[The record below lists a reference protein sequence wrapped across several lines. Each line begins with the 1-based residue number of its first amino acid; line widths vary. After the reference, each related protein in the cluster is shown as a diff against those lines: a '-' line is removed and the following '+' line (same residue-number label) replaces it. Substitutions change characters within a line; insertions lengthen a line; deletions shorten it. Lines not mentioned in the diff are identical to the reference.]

1 LVPTLLVLVL
11 AEIALA
17 EKHAPSYRID
27 PLRAPVPNGTTLL
40 LWRFEEGK
48 ATDSTI
54 AGNHGEVRGAAERTD
69 GRFGKALRLKGGSLL
84 LKTEP
89 ATHHLIP
96 AAEGTVFMV
105 DFWCRPESYPT
116 AGSACLLDMPRG
128 LRLRLELT
136 TAGRLHLS
144 GEDIAETSSADPLPL
159 GEWSHVAVFPTT
171 FIQPNEIYAD
181 RQVVQVRINGFS
193 AILARTPIHRGI
205 VSELHPV
212 FVGANTRG
220 DDGFTGA
227 IDELRISRGAVGVY
241 EMVHQEFANDP
252 GHPLLRSPEHFR
264 QTNAQ
269 IWAATFDSPDALK
282 QVMPPE
288 KFSFIDVTPPVVHV
302 GAGETLGNQA
312 GAETGGDMADT
323 VEDEIA
329 QEQAQEKMPPLAPVD
344 GVRGKAMAV
353 RGGMARIP
361 LNGMPHLD
369 EMTLEFWFKPGN
381 WDNLAQSSDQYGNA
395 HIVTMWGVPKNADG
409 EAVPLVSFSA
419 RRAQGREP
427 VAPEFEKFFA
437 EPKLPLVPH
446 KWVHVQITRDKHFS
460 YLNGCFLDGSHGAKA
475 TIAANEVWDSHRAAY
490 LTFGNGFETSY
501 DEFRLH
507 SCVFDGVERSNA
519 RAIYTTAALRP
530 LTEATYGRAVMSLG
544 EMQVNAEV
552 MPDIG
557 RFGGGWL
564 TGWVS
569 GTVTRGPLEAF
580 FGYRLTIGK
589 LIVALVLKEPAS
601 AASADVDFSMPHEKS
616 SRHGKVTGFKEGR
629 GGVVLDVGLLPE
641 GHYPVKGALR
651 NAAGEVVTEFDSV
664 FYRIPFPWLNNTL
677 GLPETPPE
685 PFTPVTVQGQRVSV
699 VGREYAAASDGGF
712 SSISVNGENILAA
725 PLQLE
730 VQCGDKTQV
739 FQGTAPPRFG
749 QCVPTQATWETASEA
764 AGIVA
769 RSSVTMEYDGT
780 AMRTLDVAPAGPPVT
795 LDRLSLRIP
804 LKKEYGEYI
813 HVLPHEGG
821 FRDYVTAGLL
831 PPSDGLLWD
840 SKKWKETMP
849 VHVGVKG
856 NMASMV
862 WLGGTLRGLVWFA
875 DNDKGWLPN
884 DERAS
889 TTITR
894 QNGVVSLDVYF
905 INEHFTLD
913 TPRRITYGVL
923 ATPPKPL
930 PKDHRL
936 WNRSDPAKT
945 GPFGMRLTSCDAF
958 APWKV
963 PPVGAC
969 FDYWPRGDDWDFAR
983 LAMSEQRNLWST
995 ETPHGKYPKGIGL
1008 LLYHDANRCPVH
1020 PDMAPYFTW
1029 EWRWRSYPKTRIDN
1043 LVWYMDKWIANGLD
1057 GTYIDDV
1064 FPGCD
1069 WNLEPVGTAYLLPDG
1084 RKQIGASHM
1093 LYREYL
1099 KRFYALFQ
1107 QYGKPS
1113 IITTHMTDTLSWP
1126 EHCFASSIYD
1136 GEHGARGHGSNKTY
1150 IDAWPLDY
1158 LLTIRNPERS
1168 GLITVSFGLQT
1179 PQNWDKTAPEL
1190 WKYCAKRSFQAVILL
1205 FDHSNPIG
1213 GVATYYAGTDVEV
1226 YPFWRNSHVVQ
1237 VEPVFSEPVTDR
1249 DLPVAKWWTR
1259 LSDHLYRSLAQQPF
1273 RATLYKKANRCM
1285 VVVVNLLR
1293 RSVAAKVSLSFE
1305 QLGIAP
1311 EHRAGLS
1318 AVDIDDWLPPPGTDM
1333 VKLHVAD
1340 VPCSR
1345 SAALLSEIQAK
1356 GGFPDAPASAD
1367 SRQGDEPAHMESM
1380 LTRPEGADGRWPE
1393 PEAGSAPAEADPFFA
1408 VGLNGNILTL
1418 NVAGHNFRAIE
1429 LRWGPN
1435 NE

>member
-1 LVPTLLVLVL
+1 
-11 AEIALA
+11 
-17 EKHAPSYRID
+17 
-27 PLRAPVPNGTTLL
+27 
-40 LWRFEEGK
+40 
-48 ATDSTI
+48 
-54 AGNHGEVRGAAERTD
+54 
-69 GRFGKALRLKGGSLL
+69 
-84 LKTEP
+84 
-89 ATHHLIP
+89 
-96 AAEGTVFMV
+96 
-105 DFWCRPESYPT
+105 
-116 AGSACLLDMPRG
+116 
-128 LRLRLELT
+128 
-136 TAGRLHLS
+136 
-144 GEDIAETSSADPLPL
+144 
-159 GEWSHVAVFPTT
+159 
-171 FIQPNEIYAD
+171 
-181 RQVVQVRINGFS
+181 
-193 AILARTPIHRGI
+193 
-205 VSELHPV
+205 
-212 FVGANTRG
+212 
-220 DDGFTGA
+220 
-227 IDELRISRGAVGVY
+227 
-241 EMVHQEFANDP
+241 
-252 GHPLLRSPEHFR
+252 
-264 QTNAQ
+264 
-269 IWAATFDSPDALK
+269 
-282 QVMPPE
+282 
-288 KFSFIDVTPPVVHV
+288 
-302 GAGETLGNQA
+302 
-312 GAETGGDMADT
+312 
-323 VEDEIA
+323 
-329 QEQAQEKMPPLAPVD
+329 
-344 GVRGKAMAV
+344 
-353 RGGMARIP
+353 
-361 LNGMPHLD
+361 
-369 EMTLEFWFKPGN
+369 
-381 WDNLAQSSDQYGNA
+381 
-395 HIVTMWGVPKNADG
+395 
-409 EAVPLVSFSA
+409 
-419 RRAQGREP
+419 
-427 VAPEFEKFFA
+427 
-437 EPKLPLVPH
+437 
-446 KWVHVQITRDKHFS
+446 
-460 YLNGCFLDGSHGAKA
+460 
-475 TIAANEVWDSHRAAY
+475 

-519 RAIYTTAALRP
+519 RAIYTTAPLRP
-530 LTEATYGRAVMSLG
+530 LTEATYGRTVASLG
-544 EMQVNAEV
+544 EMQVNTEV

-569 GTVTRGPLEAF
+569 GTVTRGPLEVF

-589 LIVALVLKEPAS
+589 LIVALVLKEPDS
-601 AASADVDFSMPHEKS
+601 AASADVDFSMPFEKT
-616 SRHGKVTGFKEGR
+616 SRQGKITGFKEGR

-641 GHYPVKGALR
+641 GHYPLKGSLR
-651 NAAGEVVTEFDSV
+651 NAAGEVVAELDSV

-677 GLPETPPE
+677 GLLETPPQ
-685 PFTPVTVQGQRVSV
+685 PFTPVTVQEQSIGV
-699 VGREYAAASDGGF
+699 VGRAYTAANDGGF
-712 SSISVNGENILAA
+712 SAIAVNGENILAA
-725 PLQLE
+725 PFQLE
-730 VQCGDKTQV
+730 VQCGDNTKV
-739 FQGTAPPRFG
+739 FQGNAAPRFG
-749 QCVPTQATWETASEA
+749 QCVSTQATWEATSET

-769 RSSVTMEYDGT
+769 RSSVAMEYDGT
-780 AMRTLDVAPAGPPVT
+780 AMRTLDVAPAGAPVT

-804 LKKEYGEYI
+804 LKGEYGQYI

-831 PPSDGLLWD
+831 PPHEGLLWN

-894 QNGVVSLDVYF
+894 QDGVVSLGVHF

-913 TPRRITYGVL
+913 APRRITYGIL

-930 PKDHRL
+930 PQNHRL

-945 GPFGMRLTSCDAF
+945 GTFGMRLTSCDAF

-969 FDYWPRGDDWDFAR
+969 FDYWPRGDDWEFAR
-983 LAMSEQRNLWST
+983 LAMAEQRNLWNT

-1008 LLYHDANRCPVH
+1008 ILYHDANRCPVH

-1029 EWRWRSYPKTRIDN
+1029 EWRWRSYPRTRIDN
-1043 LVWYMDKWIANGLD
+1043 LLWYMDKWISNGLD

-1107 QYGKPS
+1107 RYGKPS

-1126 EHCFASSIYD
+1126 EHSFVSSIYD

-1190 WKYCAKRSFQAVILL
+1190 WKYCARRSLQAVILL

-1213 GVATYYAGTDVEV
+1213 GVANRYAGTDVEV
-1226 YPFWRNSHVVQ
+1226 YPFWRNDHIVQ
-1237 VEPVFSEPVTDR
+1237 VAPVFAEPVVDR

-1293 RSVAAKVSLSFE
+1293 RSAAAKVSLNFDH
-1305 QLGIAP
+1305 LGIPP

-1318 AVDIDDWLPPPGTDM
+1318 AVDIDDWPPPPGTDM
-1333 VKLHVAD
+1333 AKLHVAD
-1340 VPCSR
+1340 VPLSR
-1345 SAALLSEIQAK
+1345 SAALLSEIK
-1356 GGFPDAPASAD
+1356 EEGGFPEAPVNSGVRAD
-1367 SRQGDEPAHMESM
+1367 DKPAADPGVRSRDQQGEMETM
-1380 LTRPEGADGRWPE
+1380 LTQPEGADFDLSESEE
-1393 PEAGSAPAEADPFFA
+1393 PEAPAKADPFFA
-1408 VGLNGNILTL
+1408 VTLEGNVLTL

-1429 LRWGPN
+1429 IRWGATQK
-1435 NE
+1435 